1 MSIDT
6 DYKEKEYEYMALV
19 KSHSELFTY
28 DKHNDI
34 YYSKMLNVAI
44 GNKRQL
50 QREVEKYCKSENNKN
65 TYGKLVEDYT
75 VDDVLVADFSNKG
88 RCSILPIAMSFEGR
102 NIAKQIEE
110 MQHIRDNDKFR
121 SDSVAAQYDNHLS
134 TEEELEMHE
143 SKSGSVEKTLD
154 DIEIEME

>member
-6 DYKEKEYEYMALV
+6 DYKEKEYECMSLV

-34 YYSKMLNVAI
+34 YYSKMFNVAI

-50 QREVEKYCKSENNKN
+50 QKEVEKYCKSENSTN
-65 TYGKLVEDYT
+65 TYSKLVEDYS

-88 RCSILPIAMSFEGR
+88 RCNILPIAMSFDGR

-110 MQHIRDNDKFR
+110 MQHLRDNDKFR

-134 TEEELEMHE
+134 TEEELELHE
-143 SKSGSVEKTLD
+143 AQTVGRN
-154 DIEIEME
+154 IEDKDLELE

>member
-6 DYKEKEYEYMALV
+6 EFREKEYECMALV

-34 YYSKMLNVAI
+34 YYSKMFNVAI

-50 QREVEKYCKSENNKN
+50 QKEVEKYCKSENSTN
-65 TYGKLVEDYT
+65 TYSKLVEDYS
-75 VDDVLVADFSNKG
+75 VDDVLVADFNNKG
-88 RCSILPIAMSFEGR
+88 RCNILPIAMSFDGR

-110 MQHIRDNDKFR
+110 MQHLRDNDKFR

-134 TEEELEMHE
+134 TEEELELHE
-143 SKSGSVEKTLD
+143 ANNVGAEKALD
-154 DIEIEME
+154 DFDY

>member
-6 DYKEKEYEYMALV
+6 EFKEKEYECMALV

-34 YYSKMLNVAI
+34 YYSKMFNVAI

-50 QREVEKYCKSENNKN
+50 QKEVEKYCKSENSTN
-65 TYGKLVEDYT
+65 TYSKLVEDYS

-88 RCSILPIAMSFEGR
+88 RCNILPIAMSFDGR

-110 MQHIRDNDKFR
+110 MQHLRDNDKFR

-134 TEEELEMHE
+134 TEEELELHE
-143 SKSGSVEKTLD
+143 AQTVGRN
-154 DIEIEME
+154 IEDKDLELE

>member
-6 DYKEKEYEYMALV
+6 DYKEKEYECMALV
-19 KSHSELFTY
+19 KSHGELFTY

-34 YYSKMLNVAI
+34 YYSRMFNVAI

-50 QREVEKYCKSENNKN
+50 QKEVEKYCKSENGKN

-75 VDDVLVADFSNKG
+75 VDDILVADFSKKN
-88 RCSILPIAMSFEGR
+88 RCNILPIAMSFDGR

-110 MQHIRDNDKFR
+110 MQHNRDNDKFR
-121 SDSVAAQYDNHLS
+121 SDSVAAQFDNHLS

-143 SKSGSVEKTLD
+143 ANSVGAEKSFD
-154 DIEIEME
+154 DIEMGE

>member
-6 DYKEKEYEYMALV
+6 EFKEKEYECMALV
-19 KSHSELFTY
+19 KNHSELFTY

-34 YYSKMLNVAI
+34 YYSKMFNVAI

-50 QREVEKYCKSENNKN
+50 QKEVEKYCKSENDKN
-65 TYGKLVEDYT
+65 TYGKLVEDYST
-75 VDDVLVADFSNKG
+75 EDILVADFSQKG
-88 RCSILPIAMSFEGR
+88 RCNILPIAMSFDGR

-110 MQHIRDNDKFR
+110 MQHLRDNDKFR

-143 SKSGSVEKTLD
+143 AKSGSTEKTLD
-154 DIEIEME
+154 DFDY

>member
-6 DYKEKEYEYMALV
+6 DYKEKEYECMALV

-34 YYSKMLNVAI
+34 YYSKMFNVAI

-50 QREVEKYCKSENNKN
+50 QKEVEKYCKSENSTN
-65 TYGKLVEDYT
+65 TYSKLVEDYS

-88 RCSILPIAMSFEGR
+88 RCNILPIAMSFDGR

-110 MQHIRDNDKFR
+110 MQHLRDNDKFR

-134 TEEELEMHE
+134 TEEELELHE
-143 SKSGSVEKTLD
+143 AQTVGRN
-154 DIEIEME
+154 IEDKDLELE

>member
-6 DYKEKEYEYMALV
+6 EIKEKEYECMALV

-34 YYSKMLNVAI
+34 YYSKMFNVAI

-50 QREVEKYCKSENNKN
+50 QKEVEKYCKSENSTN
-65 TYGKLVEDYT
+65 TYSKLVEDYS

-88 RCSILPIAMSFEGR
+88 RCNILPIAMSFDGR

-110 MQHIRDNDKFR
+110 MQHLRDNDKFR

-143 SKSGSVEKTLD
+143 AKSGSTEKTLD
-154 DIEIEME
+154 DFDY

>member
-6 DYKEKEYEYMALV
+6 DYKEKEYECMALV

-34 YYSKMLNVAI
+34 YYSRMFNVAI

-50 QREVEKYCKSENNKN
+50 QKEVEKYCKSENDKN

-88 RCSILPIAMSFEGR
+88 RCNILPIAMSFDGR

-110 MQHIRDNDKFR
+110 MQHNRDNDKFR
-121 SDSVAAQYDNHLS
+121 SDSVAAQFDNHLS

-143 SKSGSVEKTLD
+143 ANTVGAEKSFD
-154 DIEIEME
+154 DIEMGE

>member
-6 DYKEKEYEYMALV
+6 EIKEKEYECMALV

-34 YYSKMLNVAI
+34 YYSKMFNVAI

-50 QREVEKYCKSENNKN
+50 QKEVEKYCKSENSTN
-65 TYGKLVEDYT
+65 TYSKLVEDYS

-88 RCSILPIAMSFEGR
+88 RCNILPIAMSFDGR

-110 MQHIRDNDKFR
+110 MQHLRDNDKFR

-134 TEEELEMHE
+134 TEEELELHE
-143 SKSGSVEKTLD
+143 AQTVGRN
-154 DIEIEME
+154 IEDKDLELE

>member
-6 DYKEKEYEYMALV
+6 EIKEKEYECMALV

-28 DKHNDI
+28 NKHNDI
-34 YYSKMLNVAI
+34 YYSKMFNVAI

-50 QREVEKYCKSENNKN
+50 QKEVEKYCKSENSTN
-65 TYGKLVEDYT
+65 TYSKLVEDYS

-88 RCSILPIAMSFEGR
+88 RCNILPIAMSFDGR

-110 MQHIRDNDKFR
+110 MQHLRDNDKFR

-134 TEEELEMHE
+134 TEEELELHE
-143 SKSGSVEKTLD
+143 AQTVGRNIEDK
-154 DIEIEME
+154 DIELE

>member
-6 DYKEKEYEYMALV
+6 EFKEKEYECMAFV

-34 YYSKMLNVAI
+34 YYSKMFNVAI

-50 QREVEKYCKSENNKN
+50 QIEVEKYCKSENDKN
-65 TYGKLVEDYT
+65 TYGKLVEDYST
-75 VDDVLVADFSNKG
+75 DDMLVADFSQKG
-88 RCSILPIAMSFEGR
+88 RCNILPIAMFFDGR

-110 MQHIRDNDKFR
+110 MQHNRDNDKFR

-143 SKSGSVEKTLD
+143 AHTVGRN
-154 DIEIEME
+154 IEDKDLELE

>member
-1 MSIDT
+1 MSIDI
-6 DYKEKEYEYMALV
+6 DYKEKEYECMALV

-34 YYSKMLNVAI
+34 YYSRMFNVAI

-50 QREVEKYCKSENNKN
+50 QKEVEKYCKSENGNSYKN
-65 TYGKLVEDYT
+65 LVEDYST
-75 VDDVLVADFSNKG
+75 NDMLVADFSKKG
-88 RCSILPIAMSFEGR
+88 RCNILPIAMSFEGR
-102 NIAKQIEE
+102 NIARQIEE
-110 MQHIRDNDKFR
+110 MQHNRDNDKFR

-143 SKSGSVEKTLD
+143 AESGSAEKTLD
-154 DIEIEME
+154 DIDIEME

>member
-6 DYKEKEYEYMALV
+6 DYEEKEYECMALV

-34 YYSKMLNVAI
+34 YYSRMFNVAI

-50 QREVEKYCKSENNKN
+50 QKEVEKYCKSENGKN

-75 VDDVLVADFSNKG
+75 VDDILVADFSKKN
-88 RCSILPIAMSFEGR
+88 RCNILPIAMSFDGR

-110 MQHIRDNDKFR
+110 MQHNRDNDKFR
-121 SDSVAAQYDNHLS
+121 SDSVAAQFDNHLS

-143 SKSGSVEKTLD
+143 ANSVGAEKSFD
-154 DIEIEME
+154 DIEMGE

>member
-6 DYKEKEYEYMALV
+6 EFKEKEYECMALV

-34 YYSKMLNVAI
+34 YYSKMFNVAI

-50 QREVEKYCKSENNKN
+50 QKEVEKYCKSENSTN
-65 TYGKLVEDYT
+65 TYSKLVEDYS

-88 RCSILPIAMSFEGR
+88 RCNILPIAMSFDGR

-110 MQHIRDNDKFR
+110 MQHLRDNDKFR

-134 TEEELEMHE
+134 TEEELELHE
-143 SKSGSVEKTLD
+143 AQTVGRNIEDK
-154 DIEIEME
+154 DIELE

>member
-6 DYKEKEYEYMALV
+6 EIKEKEYECMALV

-34 YYSKMLNVAI
+34 YYSKMFNVAI

-50 QREVEKYCKSENNKN
+50 QKEVEKYCKSENSTN
-65 TYGKLVEDYT
+65 TYSKLVEDYS
-75 VDDVLVADFSNKG
+75 VDDVLVADFSQKG
-88 RCSILPIAMSFEGR
+88 RCNILPIAMSFDGR

-110 MQHIRDNDKFR
+110 MQHLRDNDKFR

-143 SKSGSVEKTLD
+143 AQTIGRNIEDK
-154 DIEIEME
+154 DIELE

>member
-6 DYKEKEYEYMALV
+6 EFKEKEYECMALV

-34 YYSKMLNVAI
+34 YYSKMFNVAI

-50 QREVEKYCKSENNKN
+50 QIEVEKYCKSENSTN
-65 TYGKLVEDYT
+65 TYSKLVEDYS

-88 RCSILPIAMSFEGR
+88 RCNILPIAMSFDGR

-110 MQHIRDNDKFR
+110 MQHLRDNDKFR

-134 TEEELEMHE
+134 TEEELELHE
-143 SKSGSVEKTLD
+143 ANNVGAEKALD
-154 DIEIEME
+154 DFDY

>member
-6 DYKEKEYEYMALV
+6 EIKEKEYECMALV

-34 YYSKMLNVAI
+34 YYSKMFNVAI

-50 QREVEKYCKSENNKN
+50 QKEVEKYCKSENSTN
-65 TYGKLVEDYT
+65 TYSKLVEDYS
-75 VDDVLVADFSNKG
+75 VDDVLVADFSQKG
-88 RCSILPIAMSFEGR
+88 RCNILPIAMSFDGR

-110 MQHIRDNDKFR
+110 MQHLRDNDKFR

-134 TEEELEMHE
+134 TEEELELHE
-143 SKSGSVEKTLD
+143 AQTVGRN
-154 DIEIEME
+154 IEDKDLELE

>member
-6 DYKEKEYEYMALV
+6 EFKEKEYECMALV

-34 YYSKMLNVAI
+34 YYSKMFNVAI

-50 QREVEKYCKSENNKN
+50 QKEVEKYCKSENSTN
-65 TYGKLVEDYT
+65 TYSKLVEDYS
-75 VDDVLVADFSNKG
+75 VDDVLVADFSKKG
-88 RCSILPIAMSFEGR
+88 RCNILPIAMSFDGR

-134 TEEELEMHE
+134 TEEELELHE
-143 SKSGSVEKTLD
+143 AKNISAEKISEL
-154 DIEIEME
+154 EEVGM

>member
-6 DYKEKEYEYMALV
+6 EFKEKEYECMALV

-34 YYSKMLNVAI
+34 YYSKMFNVAI

-50 QREVEKYCKSENNKN
+50 QKEVEKYCKSENSTNI
-65 TYGKLVEDYT
+65 YSKLVEDYS

-88 RCSILPIAMSFEGR
+88 RCNILPIAMSFDGR

-110 MQHIRDNDKFR
+110 MQHLRDNDKFR

-134 TEEELEMHE
+134 TEEELELHE
-143 SKSGSVEKTLD
+143 ANNVGAEKALD
-154 DIEIEME
+154 DFDY

>member
-6 DYKEKEYEYMALV
+6 DYKEKEYECMALV

-34 YYSKMLNVAI
+34 YYSRMFNVAI

-50 QREVEKYCKSENNKN
+50 QKEVEKYCKSENGKN

-75 VDDVLVADFSNKG
+75 VDDILVADFSKKN
-88 RCSILPIAMSFEGR
+88 RCNILPIAMSFDGR

-110 MQHIRDNDKFR
+110 MQHNRDNDKFR
-121 SDSVAAQYDNHLS
+121 SDSVAAQFDNHLS

-143 SKSGSVEKTLD
+143 ANSVGAEKSFD
-154 DIEIEME
+154 DIEMGE

>member
-6 DYKEKEYEYMALV
+6 EIKEKEYECMALV

-34 YYSKMLNVAI
+34 YYSKMFNVAI

-50 QREVEKYCKSENNKN
+50 QKEVEKYCKSENSTN
-65 TYGKLVEDYT
+65 TYSKLVEDYST
-75 VDDVLVADFSNKG
+75 DDMLVADFSQKG
-88 RCSILPIAMSFEGR
+88 RCNILPIAMSFDGR

-110 MQHIRDNDKFR
+110 IQHLRDNDKFR

-143 SKSGSVEKTLD
+143 ARNGSAEKILD
-154 DIEIEME
+154 DYDY

>member
-6 DYKEKEYEYMALV
+6 DYKEKEYECIALV

-34 YYSKMLNVAI
+34 YYSKMFNVAI

-50 QREVEKYCKSENNKN
+50 QKEVEKYCKSENSTN
-65 TYGKLVEDYT
+65 TYSKLVEDYS

-88 RCSILPIAMSFEGR
+88 RCNILPIAMSFDGR

-110 MQHIRDNDKFR
+110 MQHLRDNDKFR

-134 TEEELEMHE
+134 TEEELELHE
-143 SKSGSVEKTLD
+143 AQTVGRN
-154 DIEIEME
+154 IEDKDLELE

>member
-6 DYKEKEYEYMALV
+6 GLKEKEYECMALV

-34 YYSKMLNVAI
+34 YYSKMFNVAI
-44 GNKRQL
+44 GNKRQI
-50 QREVEKYCKSENNKN
+50 QKEIEKYCKSENNTN
-65 TYGKLVEDYT
+65 SYSKLVEDYS
-75 VDDVLVADFSNKG
+75 VNDVLVADFSKEG
-88 RCSILPIAMSFEGR
+88 RCNILPIAMSFEGR

-110 MQHIRDNDKFR
+110 MKHLCDNDKFR
-121 SDSVAAQYDNHLS
+121 SDSVAAQYDNYLS

-143 SKSGSVEKTLD
+143 ANSVGTEKALD
-154 DIEIEME
+154 DISIEME

>member
-6 DYKEKEYEYMALV
+6 EFKEKEYEYMALV

-34 YYSKMLNVAI
+34 YYSKMFNVAI

-50 QREVEKYCKSENNKN
+50 QIEVEKYCKSENDKN
-65 TYGKLVEDYT
+65 TYGKLVEDYST
-75 VDDVLVADFSNKG
+75 DDMLVADFSQKG
-88 RCSILPIAMSFEGR
+88 RCNILPIAMSFDGR

-110 MQHIRDNDKFR
+110 MQHNRDNDKFR

-143 SKSGSVEKTLD
+143 AKSGSAEKTLD
-154 DIEIEME
+154 DFDY

>member
-6 DYKEKEYEYMALV
+6 DYKEKEYECMALV

-34 YYSKMLNVAI
+34 YYSRMFNVAI

-50 QREVEKYCKSENNKN
+50 QKEVEKYCKSENGKN

-75 VDDVLVADFSNKG
+75 VDDILVADFSKKN
-88 RCSILPIAMSFEGR
+88 RCNILPIAMSFDGR
-102 NIAKQIEE
+102 NIAKQIDE
-110 MQHIRDNDKFR
+110 KFVPFK
-121 SDSVAAQYDNHLS
+121 VAVS
-134 TEEELEMHE
+134 
-143 SKSGSVEKTLD
+143 
-154 DIEIEME
+154 